1 MVFVC
6 KMCESTSV
14 YITYICEECRRIRH
28 MMNLYSKEKVLEVLD
43 TVLVRNEAGIKNKS
57 NGITDL
63 ISEERKESDEAI
75 TSQTPKCEKVT
86 TRSKK
91 PLTAITSHSEPK
103 KI

>member
-43 TVLVRNEAGIKNKS
+43 TVLVRNEAGIKHKS
-57 NGITDL
+57 NSITDL
-63 ISEERKESDEAI
+63 ISEERKESNDQRESDDIA
-75 TSQTPKCEKVT
+75 TPKNVAVV

-91 PLTAITSHSEPK
+91 PLTVSEPK

>member
-6 KMCESTSV
+6 KMCESSSV

-43 TVLVRNEAGIKNKS
+43 TVLVRNEAGIKHKS
-57 NGITDL
+57 NSITDL
-63 ISEERKESDEAI
+63 ISEERKESNDQRDYE
-75 TSQTPKCEKVT
+75 TPKNVAVV

-91 PLTAITSHSEPK
+91 PLIAM
-103 KI
+103 

>member
-1 MVFVC
+1 
-6 KMCESTSV
+6 
-14 YITYICEECRRIRH
+14 

-57 NGITDL
+57 NSITDIKNKGDL
-63 ISEERKESDEAI
+63 ISEERKESDEI
-75 TSQTPKCEKVT
+75 VTPKCEKVA

-91 PLTAITSHSEPK
+91 PLTVSEPK